1 MELADVWL
9 WLPCFQGLVLLPA
22 DGLKEVW
29 GFAVIVHV
37 LNAQLRGERLKSL
50 RAFPEAV
57 HDLFIACLGRD
68 GVVQHRHGA
77 VGELLLSLA
86 LLLRGPGLAAGVD
99 SVQEDTRSF
108 QPLVS
113 VGAVHGRSGAEMS
126 GPQRVD
132 GRDAAPTMGPRM
144 VTSEVMSAMVRAGR
158 VRLVPFEVVQRVPS
172 GNGP

>member
-1 MELADVWL
+1 MIFSSL
-9 WLPCFQGLVLLPA
+9 
-22 DGLKEVW
+22 VW
-29 GFAVIVHV
+29 GTTA
-37 LNAQLRGERLKSL
+37 LYSTAMARWASS
-50 RAFPEAV
+50 
-57 HDLFIACLGRD
+57 
-68 GVVQHRHGA
+68 
-77 VGELLLSLA
+77 LLSLA

-132 GRDAAPTMGPRM
+132 GRDKAPTVGPTM

-158 VRLVPFEVVQRVPS
+158 VRLVPVEVVQRVPS